1 MWDDSYDSMSS
12 PEPPKGKVGSRAS
25 ALSGKSS
32 SLHDLNSGLASKN
45 SKKFQKN
52 DQRDIDSLFSPS
64 NSGPNSEANSPDG
77 RPVEKRQYVNPYSFE
92 EPKNDN
98 NANYLA
104 NFATNSG
111 DLEDSILGE
120 LLGVPKKSVPKPS
133 ESGPT
138 KIERGGRKLS
148 PAAKLE
154 PIEVKSPK
162 ATNSPNMPPRNSSAT
177 GAKEFPKHSISRFS
191 NDGPLSSIR
200 SVDFGNDHRPE
211 TTSAAAMGSVRPH
224 FNSFDVSEGSSRD
237 DNDQLEGSPDGQ
249 LHIQPSKP
257 SGVLPT
263 KVDSSLTNKRTTHI
277 KPEFNPGIAS
287 TISGDSLP
295 NSVTQEH
302 EKKESADEETTTA
315 ASGFIP
321 SFLDPNKQGAAR
333 RRRGGG
339 GDTSETSRPMTT
351 GSLKKMDE
359 LDAALGFSSNAGPS
373 TGINKKPVDPFAMAE
388 KKISSLPISSA
399 TTGNKPILGDS
410 DSSSDEDLLKPK
422 SRSYTTPKF
431 GVKTSIEL
439 KKEAEKP
446 SPVTL
451 APSSTSN
458 PAGSSSIFKEK
469 EPQQQ
474 QQSQWGQSSLNNIP
488 AVATTADIQPKTAAA
503 TTSTQPS
510 SLGNLPTVGKET
522 TSSVVKLPSPE
533 HKFNQ
538 FTFNKQQP
546 LPEKDED
553 SDLDISG
560 ILKAND
566 DELTLF
572 GLKNNNSNSITANK
586 DKDEKR
592 KMTTNSPA
600 VTTQGMTIRRNSGNN
615 SNINTSSGSRDEN
628 EERFEGKKVEQQQ
641 QQQPASGIQLAR
653 KSVGNIRSPTSKN
666 AENAVKSPTA
676 ASSSSSVAFQFKE
689 EEKTPTETTVPV
701 SGRYP
706 RDAPRENSTASNITS
721 SFSSVN
727 QQNYGSN
734 INRPADLPL
743 SPSSKVNYLF
753 IFKLLL

>member
-1 MWDDSYDSMSS
+1 
-12 PEPPKGKVGSRAS
+12 
-25 ALSGKSS
+25 
-32 SLHDLNSGLASKN
+32 
-45 SKKFQKN
+45 
-52 DQRDIDSLFSPS
+52 
-64 NSGPNSEANSPDG
+64 
-77 RPVEKRQYVNPYSFE
+77 
-92 EPKNDN
+92 
-98 NANYLA
+98 
-104 NFATNSG
+104 
-111 DLEDSILGE
+111 
-120 LLGVPKKSVPKPS
+120 
-133 ESGPT
+133 
-138 KIERGGRKLS
+138 
-148 PAAKLE
+148 
-154 PIEVKSPK
+154 
-162 ATNSPNMPPRNSSAT
+162 
-177 GAKEFPKHSISRFS
+177 
-191 NDGPLSSIR
+191 
-200 SVDFGNDHRPE
+200 
-211 TTSAAAMGSVRPH
+211 
-224 FNSFDVSEGSSRD
+224 
-237 DNDQLEGSPDGQ
+237 
-249 LHIQPSKP
+249 
-257 SGVLPT
+257 
-263 KVDSSLTNKRTTHI
+263 
-277 KPEFNPGIAS
+277 
-287 TISGDSLP
+287 
-295 NSVTQEH
+295 VTQEN
-302 EKKESADEETTTA
+302 EKKESADEEATTA

-339 GDTSETSRPMTT
+339 VGGDTPESNRPMTT

-399 TTGNKPILGDS
+399 ATGKKPILGDS

-451 APSSTSN
+451 APSSTSA
-458 PAGSSSIFKEK
+458 PTVSSSIFKEK
-469 EPQQQ
+469 EPQQQQ

-488 AVATTADIQPKTAAA
+488 AVSADIQSKATA
-503 TTSTQPS
+503 TTTTTTQQS

-522 TSSVVKLPSPE
+522 ISSVVKLPSPE

-628 EERFEGKKVEQQQ
+628 EERFDVKKTEQLQQQ
-641 QQQPASGIQLAR
+641 QAASGIQLAR

-666 AENAVKSPTA
+666 AENAVKSPV
-676 ASSSSSVAFQFKE
+676 SSSSSMAYQFKE
-689 EEKTPTETTVPV
+689 EEKTPTEATVPV
-701 SGRYP
+701 GGRYP
-706 RDAPRENSTASNITS
+706 RDAPRENNNTASNIVTS

-727 QQNYGSN
+727 QQNYSSN
-734 INRPADLPL
+734 NNRPADLPL
-743 SPSSKVNYLF
+743 SPSSKVNFFFRQIACIIAYISLF
-753 IFKLLL
+753 LRFIRKQVVSVGEATKKNILNNNHSNNNHKHPLHKSNRSSNRPNWRKREMNEKCFKKSKS